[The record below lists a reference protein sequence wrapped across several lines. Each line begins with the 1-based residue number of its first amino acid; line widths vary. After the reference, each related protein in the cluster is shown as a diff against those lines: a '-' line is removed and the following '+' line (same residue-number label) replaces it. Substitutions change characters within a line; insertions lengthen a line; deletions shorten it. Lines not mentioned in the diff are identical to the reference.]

1 MAVKNRYV
9 LNNDASMQITIA
21 ERSKE
26 EMDELIVKL
35 KTALKGMQLSLEFYH
50 VLNLVITSDRPILI
64 FYNRYPL
71 FAYLCTR

>member
-9 LNNDASMQITIA
+9 LSNDASMQITIA

-35 KTALKGMQLSLEFYH
+35 KTALKGMQQSLEFYH
-50 VLNLVITSDRPILI
+50 MS
-64 FYNRYPL
+64 
-71 FAYLCTR
+71 